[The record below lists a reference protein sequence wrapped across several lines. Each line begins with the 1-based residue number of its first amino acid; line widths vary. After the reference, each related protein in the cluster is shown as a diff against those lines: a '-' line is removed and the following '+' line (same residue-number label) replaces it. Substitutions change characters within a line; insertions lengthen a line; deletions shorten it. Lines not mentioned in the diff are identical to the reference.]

1 MKAIGLNFKK
11 KKMKPP
17 DSFLKGFKEDCD
29 ELDDKKS
36 KNKIKFKPK
45 SILRKGSQT
54 RRGRKNI
61 KNN

>member
-1 MKAIGLNFKK
+1 
-11 KKMKPP
+11 MKPP

-36 KNKIKFKPK
+36 KNQTEFKPK
-45 SILRKGSQT
+45 SILKKGSQT